1 MADNQKIG
9 YLLTNGDTP
18 AGITMLDDIKGRLGI
33 DSAVTVYD
41 AELTSL
47 IAAAIA
53 DMQAAGVPGTLLG
66 ESEDPET
73 GIVAVDDR
81 AKMAVTAFIR
91 ATYGDDRT
99 SVTRYNQMYQS
110 MVFRLCQ
117 EEGGT

>member
-1 MADNQKIG
+1 
-9 YLLTNGDTP
+9 
-18 AGITMLDDIKGRLGI
+18 MLEDIKSRLGI

-53 DMQAAGVPGTLLG
+53 DIQAAGVPEDLLG
-66 ESEDPET
+66 KSEDPEKA
-73 GIVAVDDR
+73 GVVDDR
-81 AKMAVTAFIR
+81 VKMAVTAFIR